1 MARFDKYDP
10 VSGGFRARLGFA
22 PVAGDVGDVIAVNLN
37 ASGQVI
43 KAVAA
48 ADAEGVICLSSLLNQ
63 LDVVDVM
70 THGEIVDVHATAD
83 NVTGH
88 SAGSVAYA
96 GATGAV
102 NATAPGAGVNGT
114 RLGRFVESWRLVVR
128 VQKVQG

>member
-22 PVAGDVGDVIAVNLN
+22 PSAGEVGDVIAVNLN
-37 ASGQVI
+37 GSGEVI

-63 LDVVDVM
+63 GDVVDVM
-70 THGEIVDVHATAD
+70 TDGEIVDVGAGN
-83 NVTGH
+83 NVTGYA
-88 SAGSVAYA
+88 AGATAYA
-96 GATGAV
+96 GATGAIGV
-102 NATAPGAGVNGT
+102 TAPGAGVNGT
-114 RLGRFVESWRLVVR
+114 RIGRFVESWRLIVR

>member
-22 PVAGDVGDVIAVNLN
+22 PAASEVGDVIAVDLN

-48 ADAEGVICLSSLLNQ
+48 ADAEGVICLSSLLAQ
-63 LDVVDVM
+63 GDVVDVM
-70 THGEIVDVHATAD
+70 TDGEIVDIGASD
-83 NVTGH
+83 NVTG
-88 SAGSVAYA
+88 AAA
-96 GATGAV
+96 GAPAFAAAGGGV
-102 NATAPGAGVNGT
+102 NVTAPGAGINST
-114 RLGRFVESWRLVVR
+114 RLGVFVEAWRLVVR